1 MRSIGAFCLT
11 VSLGLSVVGCGS
23 APDGGTLPSPS
34 PDSAF
39 AARFESAAAISD
51 EAQRNKDFAQV
62 ATDAASAG
70 DVDAAR
76 KSLLRIQNDSLRDS
90 TTYKSALL
98 LVKAG
103 QKRAASS
110 LVRMIKDN
118 ALQQKASA
126 KIAKG
131 ESSE

>member
-1 MRSIGAFCLT
+1 MRSIGAFCLS
-11 VSLGLSVVGCGS
+11 VGLGLSVVGCGS
-23 APDGGTLPSPS
+23 GQDGGSSPS

-51 EAQRNKDFAQV
+51 EAQRNKDFANV
-62 ATDAASAG
+62 ATDAAGAG

-90 TTYKSALL
+90 TAYKSALL

-110 LVRMIKDN
+110 LVKTIKDN
-118 ALQQKASA
+118 ALQQKLTA

-131 ESSE
+131 ETSE